1 MKALFVTLQEV
12 KRKSIFDG
20 NLDPDKFIQFIE
32 VAQDIN
38 IQMQLGT
45 ALYEKLQ
52 NDIINDTLSGNY
64 LSLVNDYVKPMLI
77 WYAQATYLPFAAYQ
91 VGNGGIYKHTSENS
105 EVATVDEVNML
116 VEEAKEKA
124 DFYTQRFIDYMSFN
138 SHLYPEF
145 NQNQDE
151 GMYPNRDINF
161 TGWVL

>member
-12 KRKSIFDG
+12 KRKSILDG

-38 IQMQLGT
+38 IQMHLGT
-45 ALYEKLQ
+45 ALYDKLQ
-52 NDIINDTLSGNY
+52 NDIISDTLTGNY
-64 LSLVNDYVKPMLI
+64 LSLVNDYIKPMLI
-77 WYAQATYLPFAAYQ
+77 WYSQAAYIPFAAYQ
-91 VGNGGIYKHTSENS
+91 LSNGGIYKHTTENS
-105 EVATVDEVNML
+105 ESATMDEVNML
-116 VEEAKEKA
+116 VGEAKEKA

-145 NQNQDE
+145 SQNQDE